1 MVTTVINVT
10 RPTFAR
16 NVLHRPF
23 LGFGVGVGEGGG
35 VTVSA
40 SVRLLDENA
49 FRWTYRESVFRRALD
64 DLVARQVLRV
74 ATAAIRAL
82 KKVPAKTI
90 QPQRSSPS
98 RRDTKKSTHFLQDAF
113 CGISS
118 VELVVSRSLSRRKKK
133 VDQTCGAE
141 RRACLCR
148 IYGIIFWVGR

>member
-16 NVLHRPF
+16 NDLHRPF
-23 LGFGVGVGEGGG
+23 LGFGVGVGAGGG
-35 VTVSA
+35 VSVSA

-74 ATAAIRAL
+74 ATAAIRAF

-98 RRDTKKSTHFLQDAF
+98 QRDAKKTLTSCKMHFVVYQA
-113 CGISS
+113 SS
-118 VELVVSRSLSRRKKK
+118 SS
-133 VDQTCGAE
+133 
-141 RRACLCR
+141 
-148 IYGIIFWVGR
+148 